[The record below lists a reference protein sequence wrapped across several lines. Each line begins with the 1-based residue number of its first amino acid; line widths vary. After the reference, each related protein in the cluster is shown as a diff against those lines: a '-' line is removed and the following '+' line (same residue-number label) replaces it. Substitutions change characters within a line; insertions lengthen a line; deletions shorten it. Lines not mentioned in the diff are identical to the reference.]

1 MTVALDPRIRGGD
14 DGVVDGPQP
23 ATVFGVERSV
33 CGRRWRARA
42 VDNGDAAA
50 IAERLAL
57 PEIVA
62 RLLAQRGIGLA
73 EVPNFL
79 APRLRDQLPDPAHL
93 RDMAPAVERLVRAI
107 QGGERVAVFGDYDVD
122 GATSAALLLRFFAAV
137 GGHASVYVP
146 DRLREGYGPNTAA
159 LLRLKREGAAVVVT
173 VDCGATAHEPLAAA
187 AQAGLDVI
195 VVDHHVTEPLLPRA
209 LAVINPN
216 RLDDDSPHGA
226 LAAVGVAF
234 LLVVALNRALRV
246 AGWYGGRAE
255 PDLRQWLDL
264 VALGTVCDVVPLT
277 GVNRAF
283 VAQGIKVARQGA
295 NPGLRALAAIAEVKE
310 PIGAY
315 HLGFMLGPRVN
326 AGGRVGAAD
335 LGARLLATD
344 DPALA
349 AELATRLDGHNR
361 ERREIEA
368 RTLEA
373 AIEAVEAGPQ
383 SPALVFAAAE
393 GWHPG
398 VIGIVAARLK
408 ERYERPAC
416 VVALSSTGAEGIGK
430 GSGRSVPG
438 VALGPAVIAARQA
451 GLIINGGGHAMAA
464 GFTVAADR
472 LDELREFLAGRLGD
486 GRGGERPVPELSID
500 GALSA
505 AGAVGGLIDHIETLA
520 PFGAA
525 NPEPRFA
532 FPGLQ
537 VAHVEPVGSL
547 HLRCTLADPAGSGSG
562 GPARLKA
569 IAFRVAETPL
579 GAFLA
584 NSRGRAIHVAGHLR
598 RDTYRGGDAVQ
609 LVIDDAA
616 SIDG

>member
-1 MTVALDPRIRGGD
+1 MVLTLALDPRLRGGD
-14 DGVVDGPQP
+14 DSAVDNPQGL
-23 ATVFGVERSV
+23 AFLGVEQSV
-33 CGRRWRARA
+33 CGRRWRVRA
-42 VDNGDAAA
+42 ADDGAAAA

-62 RLLAQRGIGLA
+62 RLLAQRGIGVA
-73 EVPNFL
+73 EAPGFL
-79 APRLRDQLPDPAHL
+79 APRLREFLPDPAHL
-93 RDMAPAVERLVRAI
+93 RDMAPAVERLMRAV
-107 QGGERVAVFGDYDVD
+107 QGREKIVVFGDYDVD

-137 GGHASVYVP
+137 GGDASVYVP
-146 DRLREGYGPNTAA
+146 DRLREGYGPNAPA
-159 LLRLKREGAAVVVT
+159 LLRLKAEGAAIVVT
-173 VDCGATAHEPLAAA
+173 VDCGATAHDALATAA
-187 AQAGLDVI
+187 EAGLEVI
-195 VVDHHVTEPLLPRA
+195 VVDHHVSEPLLPRA
-209 LAVINPN
+209 LALINPN

-234 LLVVALNRALRV
+234 LLVVALNRALRE
-246 AGWYGGRAE
+246 AGWYEGRVE
-255 PDLRQWLDL
+255 PDLLRWLDL

-277 GVNRAF
+277 GINRAL
-283 VAQGIKVARQGA
+283 VAQGIKVARRGE
-295 NPGLRALAAIAEVKE
+295 NPGLHALAAVGRVTS
-310 PIGAY
+310 PIDAY
-315 HLGFMLGPRVN
+315 HLGFILGPRVN

-349 AELATRLDGHNR
+349 AELAARLDGYNR

-368 RTLEA
+368 QTLAQAIDMVEA
-373 AIEAVEAGPQ
+373 APQ
-383 SPALVFAAAE
+383 SPALVFVAGG

-416 VVALSSTGAEGIGK
+416 VVALGEGIGK

-451 GLIINGGGHAMAA
+451 GLLVNGGGHAMAA

-472 LDELREFLAGRLGD
+472 LDALRVFLAERLGD
-486 GRGGERPVPELSID
+486 GRGGERLRPELAID

-505 AGAVGGLIDHIETLA
+505 AGAVGGLIDHLDALA

-525 NPEPRFA
+525 NPEPRFG
-532 FPGLQ
+532 FPGL
-537 VAHVEPVGSL
+537 VAAHVEPVGTG
-547 HLRCTLADPAGSGSG
+547 HLRCTLADPL

-569 IAFRVAETPL
+569 IAFRVAESPL

-584 NSRGRAIHVAGHLR
+584 AARGRTIHVAGHLR
-598 RDTYRGGDAVQ
+598 RDDYRGGDAVQ
-609 LVIDDAA
+609 LVIDDVAPVE
-616 SIDG
+616 G